1 MQITKRR
8 KSIRPVESIT
18 TEKSSVTRNTASSL
32 AKLKDVSTKKRTATK
47 KLSSL
52 DTLQK
57 RNSLVD
63 KKAPVSLETSESPVD
78 FPKRLSEE
86 SLLQHDCDQLRRHI
100 CAGCDRNV
108 LVNSD
113 IQSSSTTSST
123 KQQKTANNS
132 MNSNKEEEQWKR
144 TFIKGQ
150 EKILSTL
157 LMNHN
162 YMNDV
167 ELVKLQTQM
176 SALKDQEIIVLDHIL
191 DAQSSLLVKLDL
203 LLNEPLPTPPA
214 AIIKEEAEINIPD
227 WQTKIAYDLAKY
239 KWDLSEWFGLLAG
252 TGEID
257 NEEYDRFGYTE
268 DVVISGV
275 CVTTEPGLLPKR
287 FQKYY
292 KHTTNIICLKYKFTL
307 NRSLRLSNRFRLKEQ
322 NEWTDCDRCQFSF
335 FMDDEH
341 KGIGVD
347 ILHLPRLSSLVIRR
361 GREKLAKRILSK
373 KELIEFNNLTFQ
385 HEQCTMYL
393 ATRWCIKEAVYK
405 ALYPIHRLEWKQVTV
420 IKEAGKPVLLIENS
434 QLYGIHQ
441 THVSVS
447 HDGDYA
453 MAQVILEG
461 DQLVKALDGAFHPLC
476 FTCWD
481 CDAPVASSYLPHPTQ
496 QGQPLCE
503 RDYFKHLK
511 LVCAECDEPLLG
523 TYIIA
528 LDKKYH
534 PEHFTCSDC
543 STVFG
548 PDDCYYEH
556 DRQVYCHFHYSTR
569 FAIACAG
576 CNMAILKQYVEIE
589 RENSIVD
596 HWHPEC
602 YMIQKFW
609 GVKIAHPL
617 LKEGDQ
623 YPTKTI
629 PQTANELSKLQKET
643 EEKVISIWSVLSA
656 FEESSAV
663 CISEMLLHVS
673 NGSYIESI
681 CLSERFLVHVEALF
695 AGIDKICAIYLEYH
709 QPEFK
714 YAREAKM
721 LCKKIINFFSLLSRI
736 GDMEMKRLGIT
747 QELLSLVTGLAHY
760 LKILIRLTL
769 NAALSLEMMM
779 GKSVAIPHLLARLM
793 EIPGK
798 ERHSRDSQR
807 LIHAKNTDYCQECKN
822 IIEDQCMRHG
832 DYRWHI
838 ACFKCFK
845 CACPLKI
852 DSATMINTQLHC
864 LSCVNSSPCSFSY
877 VSKLTQYSYLLRV
890 ALSRLCNLLQ
900 VTDSQLSSV
909 DYSTKLNH
917 TKANHILKDVPA
929 NMVGASKE
937 LQQMIEERGQ
947 LENIYPTEIKD
958 AKTVSSSTTRLDRK
972 MSRSF
977 KMASKRSTLLGGH
990 NALPTR
996 TDSLHRRSV
1005 GLDDLPHMAAAAVTG
1020 SISQPCLQPRT
1031 QRIYL
1036 SELSALQYMIIRYV
1050 AVVQIEPY
1058 VRSSF
1063 SSTELLNMIESKKS
1077 SIWGKF
1083 FPFRSKKSQPKSM
1096 GTFGVPLD
1104 ILTDRTGVESNL
1116 ALGPSPVR
1124 LAAFIDDAITAM
1136 RQKDMSVEGIFRKN
1150 GNHRRLNELTEA
1162 LDKAPAEVDLTEE
1175 NAVQVAALL
1184 KKFFRELPDP
1194 LMTHRLYRLFMC
1206 ADRIEQPERRKR
1218 ALHLACCMLPM
1229 TNRVTMEALF
1239 LFLRWVATY
1248 SHVTDELGSRM
1259 DIPNLARVIAPN
1271 ILCAKD
1277 PLKDESFDAIHVVAT
1292 IMESC
1297 SEFCLVPQDLEV
1309 FLKDPN
1315 LSEMDMSPKEFL
1327 KKVEQTV
1334 KHQEQR
1340 PLENTAASS
1349 SKASIYTP
1357 HQYLPYTNQHPS
1369 SDFIPKQARLPPRRK
1384 ESFHSFHP

>member
-1 MQITKRR
+1 M
-8 KSIRPVESIT
+8 
-18 TEKSSVTRNTASSL
+18 
-32 AKLKDVSTKKRTATK
+32 
-47 KLSSL
+47 
-52 DTLQK
+52 
-57 RNSLVD
+57 
-63 KKAPVSLETSESPVD
+63 
-78 FPKRLSEE
+78 
-86 SLLQHDCDQLRRHI
+86 
-100 CAGCDRNV
+100 
-108 LVNSD
+108 
-113 IQSSSTTSST
+113 
-123 KQQKTANNS
+123 
-132 MNSNKEEEQWKR
+132 
-144 TFIKGQ
+144 
-150 EKILSTL
+150 IL
-157 LMNHN
+157 
-162 YMNDV
+162 
-167 ELVKLQTQM
+167 
-176 SALKDQEIIVLDHIL
+176 
-191 DAQSSLLVKLDL
+191 
-203 LLNEPLPTPPA
+203 
-214 AIIKEEAEINIPD
+214 
-227 WQTKIAYDLAKY
+227 
-239 KWDLSEWFGLLAG
+239 
-252 TGEID
+252 
-257 NEEYDRFGYTE
+257 
-268 DVVISGV
+268 
-275 CVTTEPGLLPKR
+275 
-287 FQKYY
+287 
-292 KHTTNIICLKYKFTL
+292 
-307 NRSLRLSNRFRLKEQ
+307 
-322 NEWTDCDRCQFSF
+322 
-335 FMDDEH
+335 
-341 KGIGVD
+341 GIGVD

-385 HEQCTMYL
+385 HEQSMMYL

-405 ALYPIHRLEWKQVTV
+405 ALYPAHRLEWKQVTV

-461 DQLVKALDGAFHPLC
+461 EQLVKALDGAFHPLC

-609 GVKIAHPL
+609 GVKIAYPL

-623 YPTKTI
+623 YPTKTM

-852 DSATMINTQLHC
+852 DSTTMINVQLHC
-864 LSCVNSSPCSFSY
+864 LSCVNASPYSFSY

-917 TKANHILKDVPA
+917 TKASHILKDVPA

-1104 ILTDRTGVESNL
+1104 TLTDRTGVESNL

-1150 GNHRRLNELTEA
+1150 GNHRRLKELTEA

-1184 KKFFRELPDP
+1184 KKFFRDLPDP
-1194 LMTHRLYRLFMC
+1194 LMTHRLHGLFMC

-1277 PLKDESFDAIHVVAT
+1277 PLKDESFTAIHAVET
-1292 IMESC
+1292 ILESC
-1297 SEFCLVPQDLEV
+1297 SEFSLVPQDLEV

-1340 PLENTAASS
+1340 PLENTAAAAAS